1 MKRAF
6 VCVLGG
12 LLTFAAASF
21 DGGAASANGLRQNA
35 VRGPAVYRARY
46 ARPPCDNICRGP
58 VSQVVQGRTKVVTLA
73 PRVVRER
80 TVAQPVRVI
89 DHNRVILH
97 RNTVIRRQPVIVHR
111 EVVVRPVIVHRQN
124 VAHRYVT
131 QHRTVTER
139 RVVTRHVQGPP
150 VHRYVRGITKVC
162 PGGTPVSC
170 RGTKRY

>member
-12 LLTFAAASF
+12 LSIVAAASF
-21 DGGAASANGLRQNA
+21 DSGAASANGLRQNT
-35 VRGPAVYRARY
+35 VRGTVPYRARY

-58 VSQVVQGRTKVVTLA
+58 VSKVVQGRTRVVTLA
-73 PRVVRER
+73 PRVIQER
-80 TVAQPVRVI
+80 QILRPVRVV
-89 DHNRVILH
+89 DQNRVILH
-97 RNTVIRRQPVIVHR
+97 RNTVIYRRPVIVHR
-111 EVVVRPVIVHRQN
+111 QVMVRPVIIHRQN

-139 RVVTRHVQGPP
+139 RYVTRHVQGPP